1 MKCHPLF
8 IAWDVTLGAD
18 VRRELEKF
26 VQDCLPGRNLGK
38 TPIYLSVIEIGPKNE
53 VEVVRHLQTIEESQY
68 FDVPRLGTETE
79 TTRSEMV
86 DIDEAIRR
94 ETDKLNY
101 QGIAQ
106 CLSPWLLVCLNR
118 PLQTNW
124 ATTSKDIETVI
135 LDYSVGAE
143 LLNRDGLK
151 HVMLSGV
158 PILEKELKELKT
170 RIQNESKREPS
181 TESATSLKP
190 ATSSSG
196 SVATSNKVHP
206 SFEPP
211 VERPAIVLDEI
222 ARIAPVSQE
231 LAQPVVEI
239 EPALEMPVTRELLP
253 LETGTEKQYAWRW
266 LGKKSKRKR
275 PRPRPPIVGI
285 DRSETPSETR
295 SINGPIIIEA
305 ASRLNAVEWH
315 TDGYTKLPEYG
326 PAGDFICEI
335 GNIDA
340 LRLVAGSMRGT
351 KHKYYGD
358 PNQDSFAIS
367 HNDKYLIVAV
377 SDGVSSAK
385 HSAYVSKFLT
395 HSVVNSLK
403 FELLNKSDDLD
414 FNLRDQIQVAT
425 ERASHLVLNWREGE
439 LYAPY
444 EKSEEVGLRDL
455 AATLTV
461 LVITRQHDENGNRNV
476 VVGFVGDSPCY
487 VLDALDWEI
496 KTAETKTGEVLEHG
510 TKALPVASGVPVVL
524 EWAEFAVKP
533 HQVVLVMTDGIGTS
547 LASGR
552 SAVGKWLAPRIP
564 RLRGPNVESVFS
576 EMILF
581 DRQGEDDDR
590 TLAVIFDVD
599 QMGLE
604 AQGNG
609 DLINDQ

>member
-8 IAWDVTLGAD
+8 IAWDVTLEED
-18 VRRELEKF
+18 VRRELQKF
-26 VQDCLPGRNLGK
+26 VQDCLPGRNPGK
-38 TPIYLSVIEIGPKNE
+38 TPIYLSVIEVGPKNE
-53 VEVVRHLQTIEESQY
+53 VEIVRTLQTIEDSQY
-68 FDVPRLGTETE
+68 FEVPKLGTEIG

-86 DIDEAIRR
+86 DIDETIRKEMDR
-94 ETDKLNY
+94 LND
-101 QGIAQ
+101 QGKAQ

-118 PLQTNW
+118 PSQTNW
-124 ATTSKDIETVI
+124 ATIGKDIETVI
-135 LDYSVGAE
+135 LDYSIGAE

-158 PILEKELKELKT
+158 PILEKELKELKA
-170 RIQNESKREPS
+170 RIQNESKREPN

-196 SVATSNKVHP
+196 SVAPSNKVKP
-206 SFEPP
+206 GFVPPVARPNIVLSENTP
-211 VERPAIVLDEI
+211 VERVNRE
-222 ARIAPVSQE
+222 V
-231 LAQPVVEI
+231 AQPLTEI
-239 EPALEMPVTRELLP
+239 EPRLEVLVSREPSPLQTR
-253 LETGTEKQYAWRW
+253 TENLNKW
-266 LGKKSKRKR
+266 LRRGKKSKRNI
-275 PRPRPPIVGI
+275 PRTRPPIVGI
-285 DRSETPSETR
+285 DKSEISKDIR

-340 LRLVAGSMRGT
+340 LRLVAGSIRGT

-403 FELLNKSDDLD
+403 LDLSNATDNLNFSLK
-414 FNLRDQIQVAT
+414 DQIQAAT
-425 ERASHLVLNWREGE
+425 ERASRLVLNWREGE
-439 LYAPY
+439 LYSPY

-461 LVITRQHDENGNRNV
+461 LVITRQYDENGNRNV

-510 TKALPVASGVPVVL
+510 TKALPVASGDRVVL

-533 HQVVLVMTDGIGTS
+533 QQVVLVMTDGIGTS

-576 EMILF
+576 DMILF

-590 TLAVIFDVD
+590 TLVVIFDVNE
-599 QMGLE
+599 MGQE
-604 AQGNG
+604 AHGNG
-609 DLINDQ
+609 DSIRDQ